1 MRVVSL
7 NFVAT
12 ILAGGLMTAVS
23 AAAQDFDAAS
33 GGSTVRVRGA
43 AASADSVSAVAAV
56 EGLHAALA
64 RGDSAAVLELLAPDV
79 IILESGDMER
89 RDAYRGH
96 HLPADIEFARAVPG
110 THTVVGV
117 VVRGDVAWVSST
129 SVTQGKFKDRA
140 INSAG
145 AELIVLSRRDAK
157 SPWQVRAIHWSSR
170 RRAP

>member
-1 MRVVSL
+1 MRVVSPKL
-7 NFVAT
+7 VAA
-12 ILAGGLMTAVS
+12 ILAASLMTAVP

-33 GGSTVRVRGA
+33 GGSTVRARGA

-64 RGDSAAVLELLAPDV
+64 RGDSAAMLELLAPDV

-110 THTVVGV
+110 THTLVGV
-117 VVRGDVAWVSST
+117 VVQGDVAWVSST